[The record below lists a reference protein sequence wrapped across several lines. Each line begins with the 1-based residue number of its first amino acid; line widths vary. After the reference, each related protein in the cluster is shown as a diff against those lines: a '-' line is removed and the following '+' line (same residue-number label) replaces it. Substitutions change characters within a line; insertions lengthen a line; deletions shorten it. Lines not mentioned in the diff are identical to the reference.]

1 MGKKNY
7 KSDFSFFLELY
18 DRNGEPIGF
27 PTCNFRF
34 SVTSDCGGR
43 VYRGFR
49 HGKRLVNVAEYEGRM
64 LIICNRHGLMPGR
77 VSVEIELAVPNPVYP
92 DGFEDV
98 VKVVRTDVEL
108 VPGNSDDDCPGF
120 AEMSLPVVGI
130 KPDCGCDTNNLVEA
144 TEEDIEKLV
153 KEIFD
158 GEKSDDEKEEAD
170 S

>member
-1 MGKKNY
+1 
-7 KSDFSFFLELY
+7 
-18 DRNGEPIGF
+18 
-27 PTCNFRF
+27 
-34 SVTSDCGGR
+34 
-43 VYRGFR
+43 
-49 HGKRLVNVAEYEGRM
+49 
-64 LIICNRHGLMPGR
+64 MPGR

-144 TEEDIEKLV
+144 TEEDIDKLV

-158 GEKSDDEKEEAD
+158 GEKPDDEKEEAD